1 MIFHECVC
9 VMCIKFLL
17 QDVIGLNHR
26 DSRIGVT
33 AWLVVVS
40 TQLIIGLMTNDSL
53 MTLLYY
59 ITCIT
64 TLDLFS
70 AD

>member
-1 MIFHECVC
+1 
-9 VMCIKFLL
+9 MCIKFLL

-40 TQLIIGLMTNDSL
+40 TQLIVGLMTNDSL

>member
-1 MIFHECVC
+1 
-9 VMCIKFLL
+9 MCIKFLL

>member
-1 MIFHECVC
+1 MY
-9 VMCIKFLL
+9 IKFLL
-17 QDVIGLNHR
+17 QDVISLNHR

-40 TQLIIGLMTNDSL
+40 TQLIVGLMTNDSL